1 MENNQEIKI
10 LFKLNTKLSIKE
22 LALIIDDFVKYTNNY
37 NSKILQV
44 KYRFPDNKQN
54 KKNASLL
61 KKELSKIIEKQKK
74 QKEELDKFQNDNKDL
89 IEAHKK

>member
-22 LALIIDDFVKYTNNY
+22 LGLIIDDFVKYTNNY

-44 KYRFPDNKQN
+44 KYFFSRNNQN
-54 KKNASLL
+54 KKNAGLL
-61 KKELSKIIEKQKK
+61 KKELSKIIENQKK